1 MIGRG
6 SGCMDD
12 RGRLAYLDALRAVAI
27 LGVVMMH
34 SGLAEYAGPTLWLF
48 MISGA
53 RGVQL
58 FFVISGFAM
67 MYAWH
72 AQKNP
77 SATAFFIR
85 RFCRIAPM
93 YYVGIVGT
101 LVFFGYSARYWAPDG
116 IGPTDIVV
124 NLSFLHAWF
133 PNAMSSVV
141 AGGWSIGDEMMF
153 YLLVPLIV
161 TRVRGP
167 VGAAVMVALYPSAT
181 EPVRGASIRS
191 LFATW

>member
-1 MIGRG
+1 
-6 SGCMDD
+6 
-12 RGRLAYLDALRAVAI
+12 
-27 LGVVMMH
+27 
-34 SGLAEYAGPTLWLF
+34 YAGPTLWLF

-161 TRVRGP
+161 TQVRGP
-167 VGAAVMVALYPSAT
+167 VGAAVMVAL
-181 EPVRGASIRS
+181 S
-191 LFATW
+191 LALAWACEHWLAPLIAGGRVEGYLYESFVALWPPAQFPAFCWGI